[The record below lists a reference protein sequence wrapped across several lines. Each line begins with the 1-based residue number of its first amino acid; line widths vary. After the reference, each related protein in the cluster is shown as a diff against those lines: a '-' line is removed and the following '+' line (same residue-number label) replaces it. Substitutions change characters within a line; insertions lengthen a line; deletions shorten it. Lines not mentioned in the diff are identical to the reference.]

1 LSVWSKQSINFD
13 GKEGIVPWSQWKG
26 CSASAKFVGFK
37 KCSINKNN
45 LGGDTMTQK
54 STGIS
59 FGSKIGACFLSTMLV
74 FTLIAILWAPGP
86 SQAASKVYRW
96 RAQHFLPSQM
106 ESYKE
111 FVKWTKKVEKASNG
125 RLIIKAFPAGAVVPG
140 AEQWEAVQKGVVEMA
155 LSYGG
160 FWVSKTP
167 VAGFSVGIPF
177 TLRDIQDQYVF
188 FQKIGLEDLVRSNY
202 AKQNIH
208 LLRQLPCFSS
218 VMSSKK
224 PITSVADLKGLKVRA
239 TGMVGEMLAAA
250 GAAVSYVPG
259 PEIYG
264 ALEKGIV
271 DAAVYGPLST
281 QYEMGFHEITK
292 YVAMPPFASEGDEVI
307 INLDAWKTLP
317 EDLKMLLYLSAAE
330 HGERLAAIY
339 RYESAKALAAYL
351 KKGAKVSYM
360 PESERKKLTMLGW
373 KIVDKYSAKDPDFAK
388 GAIILEDYLKL
399 IGKMK

>member
-1 LSVWSKQSINFD
+1 
-13 GKEGIVPWSQWKG
+13 
-26 CSASAKFVGFK
+26 
-37 KCSINKNN
+37 
-45 LGGDTMTQK
+45 
-54 STGIS
+54 
-59 FGSKIGACFLSTMLV
+59 
-74 FTLIAILWAPGP
+74 
-86 SQAASKVYRW
+86 
-96 RAQHFLPSQM
+96 
-106 ESYKE
+106 
-111 FVKWTKKVEKASNG
+111 
-125 RLIIKAFPAGAVVPG
+125 
-140 AEQWEAVQKGVVEMA
+140 
-155 LSYGG
+155 
-160 FWVSKTP
+160 
-167 VAGFSVGIPF
+167 
-177 TLRDIQDQYVF
+177 
-188 FQKIGLEDLVRSNY
+188 
-202 AKQNIH
+202 
-208 LLRQLPCFSS
+208 
-218 VMSSKK
+218 
-224 PITSVADLKGLKVRA
+224 
-239 TGMVGEMLAAA
+239 
-250 GAAVSYVPG
+250 VSYVPG